1 MTIPAEGTAVTAV
14 ALDGSFDAG
23 KAAAQLPWQELRRY
37 PYGTLLE
44 LRPGEQLM
52 LFDFG
57 AVAHVGKNAAD
68 VETLRMV
75 EAVTACKVL
84 YRTAETYTLIEAP
97 EGVNTPPRVDWDRIA
112 LPDDRPDLV
121 TAACLLLAQSAALER
136 FEHAAD
142 RLVEE
147 TLLLAQDLK
156 AKGRP
161 PSRSSALMK
170 KIGSITSERLLMTSW
185 FYLVDRPEETWRD
198 QKVADLYEA
207 LFHNLEMPRRH
218 EALLHK
224 LRAVEDATEIFIDL
238 GHGRQSTQLEW
249 AVVLL
254 IVFEI
259 LLSLWEHFFSG
270 AG

>member
-1 MTIPAEGTAVTAV
+1 MSIPAEGTPVTAV
-14 ALDGSFDAG
+14 ALDRPFDAA
-23 KAAAQLPWQELRRY
+23 KAAAALPWRELRRY

-75 EAVTACKVL
+75 EAVTGCAVL

-97 EGVNTPPRVDWDRIA
+97 EGQNTPPRVDWDRIA

-147 TLLLAQDLK
+147 AVLLAQELE
-156 AKGRP
+156 ATGRP
-161 PSRSSALMK
+161 PRRSGPLVTR
-170 KIGSITSERLLMTSW
+170 IGRITRERLQMTSW

-207 LFHNLEMPRRH
+207 LFHNLELPRRH
-218 EALLHK
+218 DALLHK
-224 LRAVEDATEIFIDL
+224 LRAVEDATEVILDL
-238 GHGRQSTQLEW
+238 GHGRESTQLEW

-259 LLSLWEHFFSG
+259 LLSLWEHFGGG